1 MYVYIYKLPL
11 EILLSRGEG
20 WNPSNQ
26 LSPPS
31 PSPTFLCLSQSQ
43 EVAFNTIN
51 QTTFPL
57 ISQKDIVSFNRLTLD
72 TENNGSVRH
81 IMEEFIYII
90 TTVNSKKIFVSHC
103 RPKLLTGWSIDRDF
117 FLLTKYYE
125 TDILIIIINSLLHI
139 CRSIQGLITAVK
151 HDNH

>member
-1 MYVYIYKLPL
+1 MKVALNIINLPPKPIIFWFHL
-11 EILLSRGEG
+11 NMFR
-20 WNPSNQ
+20 
-26 LSPPS
+26 
-31 PSPTFLCLSQSQ
+31 
-43 EVAFNTIN
+43 V
-51 QTTFPL
+51 FPL
-57 ISQKDIVSFNRLTLD
+57 ISLKDIVSFNRLTLD

-81 IMEEFIYII
+81 IMEVFIYII

-125 TDILIIIINSLLHI
+125 TDILIIIINSLLYI